1 MSHPRSKTS
10 DLVLSSPDVPLG
22 PDLPAFFGPLHPK
35 HRFPTLSFD
44 TQPALPS
51 GVPASSFDLD
61 FDLASFDYFPLP
73 KLSTAPPNFDL
84 PPENTLPIP
93 FGFEHDEI
101 ASTSPPDLCYRT
113 ETKKIYVC
121 TYKKCNKR
129 FNRIHELHRHHRG
142 THEKIL
148 PFPCRTDGCAR
159 AKRGF
164 PRKDKRND
172 HERKMHG
179 LSAA

>member
-1 MSHPRSKTS
+1 MSIPRSTTTHLVTDLHILTGPS
-10 DLVLSSPDVPLG
+10 D
-22 PDLPAFFGPLHPK
+22 PASFGPLYSMHP
-35 HRFPTLSFD
+35 FLSVSSNAE
-44 TQPALPS
+44 PALLS
-51 GVPASSFDLD
+51 GIPASNFDLD
-61 FDLASFDYFPLP
+61 FDLASFDYFPP
-73 KLSTAPPNFDL
+73 PNLSTAPPMVDL
-84 PPENTLPIP
+84 PPKHTMPIP
-93 FGFEHDEI
+93 FVFENDEI

-129 FNRIHELHRHHRG
+129 LNRIHELHRHHRG
-142 THEKIL
+142 THEKLL
-148 PFPCRTDGCAR
+148 PFPCRTNGCAR

-179 LSAA
+179 FSAA